1 MDILLHILYNTN
13 AYEYILSWHHFIYN
27 LSLKQLSSVRNR
39 ICQSLQ
45 SLSNRSNLT
54 FNIEYI
60 GFIEIS
66 DNRSIWSILSYH
78 QFENR
83 VVNIWSGF
91 FFEFHLFNGHQS
103 HRKNIYSYQ
112 ILHKNW
118 IAHVNIIYII
128 RISFKSHRSIIK
140 ICISLIPLNF

>member
-91 FFEFHLFNGHQS
+91 F
-103 HRKNIYSYQ
+103 
-112 ILHKNW
+112 
-118 IAHVNIIYII
+118 
-128 RISFKSHRSIIK
+128 
-140 ICISLIPLNF
+140 LNFTFSTATRVIERIFIHTKYCTRTELHT